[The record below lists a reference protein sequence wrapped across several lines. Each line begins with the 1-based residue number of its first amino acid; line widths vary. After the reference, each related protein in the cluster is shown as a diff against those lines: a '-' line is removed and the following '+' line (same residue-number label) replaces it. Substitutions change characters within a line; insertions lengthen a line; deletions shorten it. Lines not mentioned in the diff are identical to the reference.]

1 MAVLVRSGLFTVLMF
16 ALFVLFDDRAVWKSL
31 IGAVVAGAAFT
42 LLWWLYERR
51 APDAAST
58 E

>member
-1 MAVLVRSGLFTVLMF
+1 MAILVRSGLFTVLMF

-31 IGAVVAGAAFT
+31 IGAVVAGAVFT
-42 LLWWLYERR
+42 LLWWFYERR